1 MRFMSRVLEACRA
14 AGAGGVRRPG
24 GCPRSGVTLVELMV
38 ATAIISIG
46 VLGMVGSFNYI
57 NRGIQGPKGKSLA
70 NNLAQEKIEVLKNKS
85 YFRVLVSTATDYD
98 HNFDPDPYEYDV
110 APNGTETLNVGGINF
125 TRRVLIRKVTEAS
138 GGGLARFAYTV
149 PDTGL
154 KEVVVYVSWLEGSS
168 WKKAEL
174 RNLLGNPNRTNLG
187 AAFSGTVLEA
197 GTGTPV
203 EGAVIRAQ
211 ENPARYD
218 ITDAAGDYSFACEPG
233 QYTLQAT
240 KPGYFQSISP
250 LYTIETTQEHDF
262 TLPRM
267 VSGTV
272 TGSAWL
278 RDHLLISQ
286 IVGSTNNAA
295 AQSQEWIEV
304 YNPTTWTWTMASGL
318 GTAEANRRVIVVY
331 TEAGEDDILPNFDYR
346 RTSVS
351 PGAYFLFANTGT
363 ITAGGVTRTADAVYS
378 VDSDFA
384 NIDDMIQTGSPSSAG
399 FVNVID
405 VGVMREMDWVGW
417 SASGNSD
424 SDKKSAPRYEGT
436 AIVQS
441 IGLQEGEE
449 YVRKTNSATS
459 AAWYGRCY
467 DSNDNEND
475 FEDHVPISHPPHYS
489 YDSEPCVAG
498 TPAAGALV
506 FANDSLSSSTQAA
519 ASGSFSLASVAT
531 GYWTLY
537 ISSGVSLSTG
547 GVYGGTASG
556 FSVSAGSVLLS
567 SDTAFGFVSGRVTG
581 TDGAGLPDIKVAAGG
596 RQTTTLS
603 DGRYILPAD
612 PGEQT
617 VFANYQTD
625 NPDYIE
631 ASSAGVVASLGALT
645 PDVDFVLV
653 TGGKLRGWVTT
664 NGTDPLPNVP
674 VSAFKNDVEQGN
686 GISGNDGYFLIWG
699 SGISTG
705 TYAVVPQLEAGETP
719 VPSTHTV
726 TLSAGEDLFIGT
738 FTVSGA
744 MGSLTGSVT
753 AGTAGITT
761 GVLVYATSSTITGSP
776 VMPPTINSAAR
787 AGSVI
792 YYAVSSNAQ
801 GMYTLPVRG
810 GYTYNVYAWYTT
822 WTNSTPT
829 VTLRQTTAT
838 VAAGETVVK
847 DFSW

>member
-1 MRFMSRVLEACRA
+1 MGLMSRVLKAYRAAAGGVSRA
-14 AGAGGVRRPG
+14 AGSPRP
-24 GCPRSGVTLVELMV
+24 GVTLVELMV

-85 YFRVLVSTATDYD
+85 YFRVLVSTATDFD
-98 HNFDPDPYEYDV
+98 HNFDPNAYEYDV
-110 APNGTETLNVGGINF
+110 APNGSETMNVGGINF
-125 TRRVLIRKVTEAS
+125 TRRVLIKKVAEVS

-168 WKKAEL
+168 WKKVEL
-174 RNLLGNPNRTNLG
+174 HNLLGNPNRTNLG

-203 EGAVIRAQ
+203 EGAIIRAQ

-218 ITDAAGDYSFACEPG
+218 ITDAAGVYSFACEPG

-240 KPGYFQSISP
+240 KPGYFQSVSP
-250 LYTIETTQEHDF
+250 LYTIETTQVHDF
-262 TLPRM
+262 TLTRM

-278 RDHLLISQ
+278 RDHLVISR
-286 IVGSTNNAA
+286 IVGSSVNN
-295 AQSQEWIEV
+295 SGYYQEYVEI
-304 YNPTTWTWTMASGL
+304 YNPTTWTWTVNGDIGL
-318 GTAEANRRVIVVY
+318 KFQK
-331 TEAGEDDILPNFDYR
+331 AGGEKAAIGIDLYIRDTIPSQGY
-346 RTSVS
+346 
-351 PGAYFLFANTGT
+351 YLFANTGT
-363 ITAGGVTRTADAVYS
+363 VSAVGANVDADATWDENIIPVFEDGGGEGAGALELYRI
-378 VDSDFA
+378 SDGR
-384 NIDDMIQTGSPSSAG
+384 ILDQ
-399 FVNVID
+399 
-405 VGVMREMDWVGW
+405 VGW
-417 SASGNSD
+417 DKNSEA
-424 SDKKSAPRYEGT
+424 KAAPFYETDGYD
-436 AIVQS
+436 QD
-441 IGLQEGEE
+441 IGLQRGET
-449 YVRKTNSATS
+449 YVRHPSAAGANSSYGPAYDTNDNDEDIEGFTS
-459 AAWYGRCY
+459 AGI
-467 DSNDNEND
+467 SN
-475 FEDHVPISHPPHYS
+475 PPHNS
-489 YDSEPCVAG
+489 LSAAKPVLTG

-506 FANDSLSSSTQAA
+506 FANDSLSSSTQATL
-519 ASGSFSLASVAT
+519 SGSFSLASVAT

-581 TDGAGLPDIKVAAGG
+581 TDGAGLPGIKVAAGG
-596 RQTTTLS
+596 RQTSTLA

-631 ASSAGVVASLGALT
+631 ISSAGVVASLGALT

-674 VSAFKNDVEQGN
+674 VSAFKYGIEQGN
-686 GISGNDGYFLIWG
+686 SISGNDGYYLIWG

-705 TYAVVPQLEAGETP
+705 TYEVVPQLEAGETP
-719 VPSTHTV
+719 LPSTHTV
-726 TLSAGEDLFIGT
+726 TLSAGEDLFVGT

-744 MGSLTGSVT
+744 MGNLTGSVT

-776 VMPPTINSAAR
+776 VMPPTIDAAAR

-822 WTNSTPT
+822 WPNDTPT
-829 VTLRQTTAT
+829 VTPRQTTAT